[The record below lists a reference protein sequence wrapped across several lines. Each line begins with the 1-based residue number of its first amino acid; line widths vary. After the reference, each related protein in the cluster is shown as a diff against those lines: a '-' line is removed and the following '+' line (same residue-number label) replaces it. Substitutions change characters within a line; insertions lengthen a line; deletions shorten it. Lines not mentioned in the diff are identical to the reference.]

1 MSGVRVVSHERR
13 HFAVGARWKVRSLV
27 SWEYYIEMAIT
38 HGNTPVNTLCEV
50 RDAVLEIMVCDLH
63 NI

>member
-1 MSGVRVVSHERR
+1 MK
-13 HFAVGARWKVRSLV
+13 GATSPLAHAGGTESLV
-27 SWEYYIEMAIT
+27 SEKYYIGMAST

-50 RDAVLEIMVCDLH
+50 RDAVLEIMMRHLH